1 MDEKVIKSAE
11 SSRKRILHLN
21 DLLPLLMEA
30 ITALEGVRVK
40 RNPFF
45 AVMLQLC
52 SSGLQ
57 SASSE
62 GRRAVSRD
70 IWLLPQLACQGG
82 IVYLSYSPPRDTGP
96 TLSVWPPL
104 CPSSGQR
111 GGG

>member
-1 MDEKVIKSAE
+1 MIKSAE
-11 SSRKRILHLN
+11 CSRTRILHLN

-30 ITALEGVRVK
+30 ITALEGVHVK

-45 AVMLQLC
+45 AAMLHLC
-52 SSGLQ
+52 GLQ
-57 SASSE
+57 GASSE

-104 CPSSGQR
+104 CPSSGQL